1 MKKLGL
7 FMIPIIAAPLLASCS
22 LDHIHSLTFEC
33 NDCYLEKDGEEIG
46 PMVTNAKV
54 LELKLVVDDKSK
66 FELPESVTFTAK
78 NDELYDGGTYDP
90 KTGSITVQMTDDITI
105 TATAKPITP
114 SYN

>member
-1 MKKLGL
+1 
-7 FMIPIIAAPLLASCS
+7 MIPIIAAPLLASCS

-33 NDCYLEKDGEEIG
+33 NDCHLEKDGE
-46 PMVTNAKV
+46 
-54 LELKLVVDDKSK
+54 VDDASK

-78 NDELYDGGTYDP
+78 NDESYDGGTYDP